1 MPAMD
6 RGAASIDVAVI
17 GAGVTGLASA
27 RAIARDGRSVCVLER
42 HPRPGL
48 DTSTRNSGV
57 IHAGIYHPP
66 GSLKSTLC
74 VRGNRLMYAFCEEM
88 RVPHARCGK
97 LVVAADEH
105 EQDALE
111 SLLQM
116 GRENGVDGLELVNT
130 QFVAQREPH
139 VRAVAAL
146 LSPNSGI
153 VDAEAY
159 VRALLQS
166 CGEAGV
172 AFLPDSKL
180 LAAEPHADGV
190 MLHTARESI
199 LAGQVVNAA
208 GLYADEVSALLGG
221 ERFTIY
227 PCRGEYAELATSK
240 RHLVNGLVYPLP
252 HASGHGLGVHLV
264 RTTGGEVW
272 LGPTIQYQER
282 KDDYDGDRLPVE
294 AFVEPAQRM
303 LRGVTPGDLRLS
315 GSGIRAKLHPPT
327 EAYADFLIRRDER
340 AVRVVQAAGID
351 SPGLT
356 ASLAIGERVAWI
368 IADC

>member
-6 RGAASIDVAVI
+6 RNAASIDVAVI

-27 RAIARDGRSVCVLER
+27 WAIARDGLSVCVLER

-74 VRGNRLMYAFCEEM
+74 VRGNRLMYAFCEAM
-88 RVPHARCGK
+88 RVPHERCGK
-97 LVVAADEH
+97 LIVAADEH
-105 EQDALE
+105 EREALE
-111 SLLQM
+111 SLLQK
-116 GRENGVDGLELVNT
+116 GRENGVNGLELVNAR
-130 QFVAQREPH
+130 FVAGREPH

-146 LSPNSGI
+146 LSPSSGI

-159 VRALLQS
+159 VRALLRR
-166 CGEAGV
+166 CDEAGV
-172 AFLPDSKL
+172 AFLPGSKL
-180 LAAEPHADGV
+180 LGAEPHAGGV
-190 MLHTARESI
+190 MLQTTRESI
-199 LAGQVVNAA
+199 LAEQVVNAA

-221 ERFTIY
+221 ETFTIY

-240 RHLVNGLVYPLP
+240 RHFVNGLVYPLP
-252 HASGHGLGVHLV
+252 HPSGHGLGVHLV

-272 LGPTIQYQER
+272 LGPTIRYQER

-294 AFVEPAQRM
+294 AFVEPVQRM
-303 LRGVTPGDLRLS
+303 LVGVDPSDLRLS

-327 EAYADFLIRRDER
+327 EAYADFLIRRDTR
-340 AVRVVQAAGID
+340 ATWVVQAAGID

-356 ASLAIGERVAWI
+356 SSLAVGELIAQI
-368 IADC
+368 ISNR